1 MNKRQDG
8 WTQEEDKLLAEVV
21 LRLIKEGGTQL
32 QAFEEVG
39 KKLSRTSA
47 ACGFRWNSYVRKQ
60 YKSDIET
67 AKSYRKQLKK
77 ELANK
82 EEGKVSELKEKSV
95 SVKENELGVNFDE
108 VLHYLKDLN
117 SKAFNYK
124 EEAITE
130 KKRVKDLEETI
141 YGLMQ
146 ENKNLQSRVS
156 ELSNSHKDLVGL
168 MEKAR
173 QMFILERK

>member
-1 MNKRQDG
+1 M
-8 WTQEEDKLLAEVV
+8 
-21 LRLIKEGGTQL
+21 KEIN
-32 QAFEEVG
+32 VP
-39 KKLSRTSA
+39 
-47 ACGFRWNSYVRKQ
+47 
-60 YKSDIET
+60 
-67 AKSYRKQLKK
+67 
-77 ELANK
+77 
-82 EEGKVSELKEKSV
+82 
-95 SVKENELGVNFDE
+95 VKENESGVNFDE

-130 KKRVKDLEETI
+130 KKRVKELEETI

-146 ENKNLQSRVS
+146 ENKNLQSKLS
-156 ELSNSHKDLVGL
+156 DLSNSHKDLVGL

>member
-67 AKSYRKQLKK
+67 AKIYRKQLKK
-77 ELANK
+77 N
-82 EEGKVSELKEKSV
+82 
-95 SVKENELGVNFDE
+95 
-108 VLHYLKDLN
+108 
-117 SKAFNYK
+117 
-124 EEAITE
+124 
-130 KKRVKDLEETI
+130 
-141 YGLMQ
+141 
-146 ENKNLQSRVS
+146 
-156 ELSNSHKDLVGL
+156 
-168 MEKAR
+168 
-173 QMFILERK
+173 